1 MKKILLVAAAILGL
15 AFVSPDGAQAG
26 GPRVSVSFG
35 VPVPVPVVVV
45 PARGYYYE
53 PAPVYYEEYAPR
65 RYYRR
70 PVRAV
75 YRGRAIRTGYRDYY
89 YRGGRYC
96 D

>member
-1 MKKILLVAAAILGL
+1 MKKILFVLAAILGL
-15 AFVSPDGAQAG
+15 AFFSPDGAQAG

-35 VPVPVPVVVV
+35 VPVPVVVV
-45 PARGYYYE
+45 PSRDYYYD

-70 PVRAV
+70 PARAV
-75 YRGRAIRTGYRDYY
+75 YRGRPVRSGYRDYY
-89 YRGGRYC
+89 YRGRRYC